1 MVDKAS
7 MWGRHQAAWRESG
20 LSAAAYCRRHGLAYA
35 QWMYW
40 QRRLGRQA
48 FVAVQVE
55 APASAARSMGEVSPS
70 ALTLSVRLPNGL
82 EVYLAGTGIDDA
94 VTLLRGLSC

>member
-1 MVDKAS
+1 MDKAS
-7 MWGRHQAAWRESG
+7 MWGRHQAAWRDSG
-20 LSAAAYCRRHGLAYA
+20 LSVAAYCRRRGLAYA

-40 QRRLGRQA
+40 QRRLGRRA

-55 APASAARSMGEVSPS
+55 VHGPAAVSRVDVSSS
-70 ALTLSVRLPNGL
+70 ALMLSVMLPNGL
-82 EVYLAGTGIDDA
+82 EVRLAGAGINDA